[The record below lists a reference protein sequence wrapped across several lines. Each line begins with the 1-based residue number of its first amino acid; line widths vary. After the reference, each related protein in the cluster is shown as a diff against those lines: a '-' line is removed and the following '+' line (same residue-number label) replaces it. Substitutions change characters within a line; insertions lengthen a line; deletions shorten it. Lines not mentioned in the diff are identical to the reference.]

1 MRASERFPDLGIWT
15 RGVLARC
22 ITTQLVRMTSRG
34 AGSEGSRPLT
44 DREKEIA
51 RRVRR
56 ALHLPSSMSE
66 REVAQRFRGSVAW
79 RRARLGRT
87 GEELRG
93 RLAEAFRPVW
103 SRVRSRTRP
112 LLRRAKRLWTR
123 FWR

>member
-1 MRASERFPDLGIWT
+1 
-15 RGVLARC
+15 
-22 ITTQLVRMTSRG
+22 MTSRG
-34 AGSEGSRPLT
+34 SGSEGSRPLT
-44 DREKEIA
+44 DREEEIA

-87 GEELRG
+87 GEELRDG
-93 RLAEAFRPVW
+93 LADAL
-103 SRVRSRTRP
+103 RP
-112 LLRRAKRLWTR
+112 LVHRLTALWKR